1 MIIKEPFG
9 ISPSGSEVYAYTL
22 ENDSGVSARIT
33 NFGGTVINLWVQGRD
48 GQRRDV
54 VCGFDS
60 LDGYLTAGGYQGAI
74 IGRVTNRISHSA
86 FTLDGKRYELY
97 PNCGTFTAHGGKIG
111 FNKRVWGAACE
122 DGDEPELVLT
132 YVSPDMEEGYPGTL
146 TVRVTYKL
154 LHRGALSISYEAVTD
169 KRTIINLT
177 NHSYFNLEGCG
188 SGSIA
193 DHVMWIDADAMN
205 EQDFDIIPTGKI
217 LNIKGGVYD
226 FTSPKAVGR
235 DFDGDEDMKKQC
247 GGYDNNFIF
256 NAYDGTLKKR
266 CTLEAPV
273 SGIKMTV
280 YTDQPCVGVYTAN
293 MLDPDDVPFKGG
305 AKQIPRSAVCFET
318 QKMPDAVNNPDFT
331 STVLEPGDCYVHNT
345 VFAFDC

>member
-1 MIIKEPFG
+1 
-9 ISPSGSEVYAYTL
+9 
-22 ENDSGVSARIT
+22 
-33 NFGGTVINLWVQGRD
+33 
-48 GQRRDV
+48 
-54 VCGFDS
+54 
-60 LDGYLTAGGYQGAI
+60 
-74 IGRVTNRISHSA
+74 
-86 FTLDGKRYELY
+86 
-97 PNCGTFTAHGGKIG
+97 
-111 FNKRVWGAACE
+111 
-122 DGDEPELVLT
+122 
-132 YVSPDMEEGYPGTL
+132 
-146 TVRVTYKL
+146 
-154 LHRGALSISYEAVTD
+154 
-169 KRTIINLT
+169 
-177 NHSYFNLEGCG
+177 
-188 SGSIA
+188 
-193 DHVMWIDADAMN
+193 MN

-226 FTSPKAVGR
+226 FTRPKAVGR

-256 NAYDGTLKKR
+256 NGYDGTLKKR

-318 QKMPDAVNNPDFT
+318 QKMPDAVNNPSFT